1 MQAVFLAHGV
11 LCDLRKLRNLAYRL
25 RRLHFMWSKILRI
38 LVLLRAGDVSG
49 IRCVTKSYGSYESCT
64 PGMSLA
70 RSVDES

>member
-25 RRLHFMWSKILRI
+25 RRLHCMWSKILRI
-38 LVLLRAGDVSG
+38 LILLRAGDLSG
-49 IRCVTKSYGSYESCT
+49 IRCVTKFQESYESCT

>member
-49 IRCVTKSYGSYESCT
+49 IRCVTKFKGSYESCT